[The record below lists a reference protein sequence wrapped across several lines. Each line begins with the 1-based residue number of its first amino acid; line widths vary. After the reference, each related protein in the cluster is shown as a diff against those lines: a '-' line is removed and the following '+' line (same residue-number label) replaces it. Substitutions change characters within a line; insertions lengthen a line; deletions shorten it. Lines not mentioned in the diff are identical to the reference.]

1 MQQVTKANSRGRP
14 RKAGDRE
21 PSGRLQRPSKAVIS
35 THRDAA
41 IIARERLNPMYGSPL
56 GCMLLAD
63 KISRKEFEAG
73 CAYKSMRQDMDRLL
87 GLPCRSPR
95 ALDLHGIKG
104 ISLAAGR
111 DDKAEERFRRK
122 FEAIESLLGEKRAGG
137 KWWVVDQ
144 LVIHEIPL
152 VGHEQFLTLRTA
164 LAAIGGFLEPR
175 P

>member
-1 MQQVTKANSRGRP
+1 MTTRGRP
-14 RKAGDRE
+14 RKEGMPRE
-21 PSGRLQRPSKAVIS
+21 PNGRLSRAKAVIS
-35 THRDAA
+35 THRDLG

-73 CAYKSMRQDMDRLL
+73 CAYKAMRQDMDKLL

-104 ISLAAGR
+104 ISLSAGR
-111 DDKAEERFRRK
+111 DDKAEERFRKK

-152 VGHEQFLTLRTA
+152 VGYEQFLTLKLA
-164 LAAIGGFLEPR
+164 LGTISGFLEAR
-175 P
+175 T